1 MIAGFDSE
9 WSRQLGLEPEAVP
22 VLEPPVVRLH
32 AEGPGPVAGLGAGLG
47 ALGSELGMSSELE
60 AVPS

>member
-9 WSRQLGLEPEAVP
+9 WSRQLGSEPEEVP
-22 VLEPPVVRLH
+22 VSEQPVVWLH

-47 ALGSELGMSSELE
+47 ALGSKLGMSSEPE